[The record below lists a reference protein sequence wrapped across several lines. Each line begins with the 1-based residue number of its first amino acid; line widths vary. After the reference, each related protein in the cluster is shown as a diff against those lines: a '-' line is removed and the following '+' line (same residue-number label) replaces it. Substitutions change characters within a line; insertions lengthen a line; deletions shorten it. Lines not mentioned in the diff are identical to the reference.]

1 MMSGITRYQP
11 LETRGQAVG
20 MVMAG
25 STTRE
30 AAEALGVSQSAV
42 AKWVKKSQQGQSLSD
57 KPRSGRPK
65 VLDRVS
71 KIVIA
76 KSLTKKR
83 QSTRKLATRLTA
95 AGHPVSKNTVH
106 RYLVKDLGC
115 KAFVQRKIPKITEK
129 QRKDRLKFCQDRRN
143 WTMADWSKVIFSDES
158 PFELDSN
165 PNHQNDRIWAHS
177 PAEVP
182 NHERN
187 KFPGKLMVWGGMT
200 AKGLTKLHVV
210 PNQTS
215 VNAEYYH
222 GVILKDYLLP
232 VYSRTRATGKIDE
245 RKLVES
251 KFDSIFQQDNATCHT
266 AQSTTAWLQSH
277 NITVMGK
284 GIWPANSP
292 DLNPIENLWSILE
305 EELKCEK
312 TPPPN
317 LASLEKSLQAAWSR
331 IKPETLT
338 NLIMSMPDRV
348 KSVIRAK
355 GKFVIRK

>member
-1 MMSGITRYQP
+1 MMSEINRNQT
-11 LETRGQAVG
+11 LETRGLAVG
-20 MVMAG
+20 MVLAG

-30 AAEALGVSQSAV
+30 AAKAFGVSQSAV
-42 AKWVKKSQQGQSLSD
+42 SKWMKKHQQGQSLSD

-71 KIVIA
+71 KIVLA

-95 AGHPVSKNTVH
+95 AGHQVSRNTVH
-106 RYLVKDLGC
+106 RYLVKNLGC

-129 QRKDRLKFCQDRRN
+129 QRKDRLKFCTDRRN
-143 WTMADWSKVIFSDES
+143 WTVADWSKVIFSDES
-158 PFELDSN
+158 PFELDAS

-177 PAEVP
+177 PTEIQ

-187 KFPGKLMVWGGMT
+187 KFPGKLMVWGGMS
-200 AKGLTKLHVV
+200 AKGITKLHVV
-210 PNQTS
+210 PNKTS
-215 VNAEYYH
+215 INAEYYH
-222 GVILKDYLLP
+222 GVILKEYLLP
-232 VYSRTRATGKIDE
+232 VYTRTKSTGKIEE
-245 RKLVES
+245 RKLVDS
-251 KFDSIFQQDNATCHT
+251 MLDSIFQQDNATCHT
-266 AQSTTAWLQSH
+266 AQSTTAWLQRH

-284 GIWPANSP
+284 GVWPANSP

-312 TPPPN
+312 KTPQDLP
-317 LASLEKSLQAAWSR
+317 SLEKALQAAWSR

-338 NLIMSMPDRV
+338 NLILSMPDRI
-348 KSVIRAK
+348 KSVIKAR